1 MVELEVE
8 DDSTDSQAAVEK
20 GKVTSLQSQGR
31 EEGDGSCQEREGN
44 NLPRGNEEKQSK
56 EKFIQWAYWPKGFLH
71 FISHLD
77 EPNIFTGT
85 HVMEEYHLGGKP
97 TKGLELA
104 KWA

>member
-56 EKFIQWAYWPKGFLH
+56 EKFIQRAYWPKGFLH
-71 FISHLD
+71 FIS
-77 EPNIFTGT
+77 
-85 HVMEEYHLGGKP
+85 
-97 TKGLELA
+97 
-104 KWA
+104 